1 MHGRRRG
8 GPFGEGPQRAHRARR
23 GDVRAAI
30 LSLLSQEGQNGYRL
44 MKSFDRAT
52 DGAWRP
58 SPGSIYPTLTQ
69 LQDEG
74 LIVAVGEGRTSEFQ
88 LTDAGR
94 GYIVEHA
101 DELEQAW
108 KSATGQSEQDLAFHS
123 SVAKL
128 HGCRDVKVAMA
139 TTPFT
144 AVSYGSNK
152 RIERDCQ
159 FMLWI
164 ETPGPAGY
172 WLELRRSYSFGP
184 PSPELQGFWTLVQ
197 EIWAEALPVIRPGA
211 TGADVLAVVERRI
224 AGQRI
229 GLSPSNYSLHGIGA
243 DAIEGMWAP
252 GNDKPLLAGEVV
264 SFHPSLTFDDPGM
277 AERLSF
283 IGMTDN
289 VVVTPQGGVRL
300 TYQTDELRIL

>member
-74 LIVAVGEGRTSEFQ
+74 LIVAVGEGRSSEFQ
-88 LTDAGR
+88 LTEAGR

-108 KSATGQSEQDLAFHS
+108 QSATGQSEQDLAFHS

-128 HGCRDVKVAMA
+128 HG
-139 TTPFT
+139 
-144 AVSYGSNK
+144 
-152 RIERDCQ
+152 
-159 FMLWI
+159 
-164 ETPGPAGY
+164 
-172 WLELRRSYSFGP
+172 
-184 PSPELQGFWTLVQ
+184 
-197 EIWAEALPVIRPGA
+197 
-211 TGADVLAVVERRI
+211 
-224 AGQRI
+224 
-229 GLSPSNYSLHGIGA
+229 
-243 DAIEGMWAP
+243 AIEQFRFA
-252 GNDKPLLAGEVV
+252 A
-264 SFHPSLTFDDPGM
+264 
-277 AERLSF
+277 
-283 IGMTDN
+283 
-289 VVVTPQGGVRL
+289 
-300 TYQTDELRIL
+300 TDEQRAAGVQAIDDARRALYLILAE